1 MVSHES
7 PFVFGKKAV
16 GEKFTDREAETKR
29 LVSNFQNKVNTV
41 LISPRRWGKS
51 SLVKK
56 VCDLVAG
63 EKTIVIQMDAFGIRD
78 PKDFYTLLTTEVIK
92 NTSGKVEGW
101 LENIRKFISRLSPKI
116 SFGTDPFS
124 TLELTFEIEAI
135 DKNYAELLDLPE
147 KIAIEKKVNLIIC
160 IDEFQNTANFSE
172 SDLFHKRLRT
182 AWQNHQSVTYCLYGS
197 KKHMMSTLFEKQ
209 SMPFYKFGETINLE
223 KISTEHW
230 IAFITERFESTG
242 KKITE
247 EQARIVIQYVKAHSY
262 YVQQLSHLIWLRTLD
277 SVENEFIT
285 LAVEDLL
292 AQNANLYQLET
303 EILSETQLNLLKAI
317 ASGIT
322 DGFSNPDILTKFRLG
337 SSANTSKQKKV
348 LYEKELIDIKGTK
361 LEFLDPA
368 YELWFMKNI
377 LRIPLPFPTISRLS
391 KI

>member
-1 MVSHES
+1 MVIHES
-7 PFVFGKKAV
+7 PFIFGRKAV
-16 GEKFTDREAETKR
+16 GEKFTNRDAETKH

-56 VCDLVAG
+56 ACDMIAS

-78 PKDFYTLLTTEVIK
+78 PQDFYTLLATEVIK
-92 NTSGKVEGW
+92 NTSGKVETW
-101 LENIRKFISRLSPKI
+101 LENIRRFIGRLSPKI

-124 TLELTFEIEAI
+124 TFELTFDIESI
-135 DKNYAELLDLPE
+135 EKNYREVLDLPE
-147 KIAIEKKVNLIIC
+147 KIAIDKKINLIIC
-160 IDEFQNTANFSE
+160 IDEFQNTANYTE
-172 SDLFHKRLRT
+172 SGLFHKRLRT

-223 KISTEHW
+223 KITESHW
-230 IAFITERFESTG
+230 MSFITERFQSTG

-247 EQARIVIQYVKAHSY
+247 EQAETITRSVKAHSY
-262 YVQQLSHLIWLRTLD
+262 YVQQLSHLTWLRTAET
-277 SVENEFIT
+277 VETETIA
-285 LAVEDLL
+285 LAIDDLL
-292 AQNANLYQLET
+292 AQNTNLYQLES

-322 DGFSNPDILTKFRLG
+322 EGYSNPDILTKFRLG
-337 SSANTSKQKKV
+337 TSANVSKQKKV
-348 LYEKELIDIKGTK
+348 LYEKELIDIRNSK

-368 YELWFMKNI
+368 YELWFIKHI
-377 LRIPLPFPTISRLS
+377 LRTTLPYRGL
-391 KI
+391 

>member
-1 MVSHES
+1 
-7 PFVFGKKAV
+7 V
-16 GEKFTDREAETKR
+16 GDKFTDRENETKR

-56 VCDLVAG
+56 SCDLVAS

-78 PKDFYTLLTTEVIK
+78 PKDFYTLLTTEIIK
-92 NTSGKVEGW
+92 NTSGKVETW

-124 TLELTFEIEAI
+124 TFELAFDIEAI

-147 KIAIEKKVNLIIC
+147 KIAIEKNINLIIC

-209 SMPFYKFGETINLE
+209 SRPFYKFGETINLE
-223 KISTEHW
+223 KISAEHW
-230 IAFITERFESTG
+230 IAFIIERFQFTG

-247 EQARIVIQYVKAHSY
+247 EQDSY
-262 YVQQLSHLIWLRTLD
+262 YVQQLSHLTWLRTSD
-277 SVENEFIT
+277 SVENEIIT
-285 LAVEDLL
+285 LAIEDLL

-303 EILSETQLNLLKAI
+303 EMLSETQLNLLKAI

-322 DGFSNPDILTKFRLG
+322 DGFSNNEILTKFRLG
-337 SSANTSKQKKV
+337 TSANISKQKKV
-348 LYEKELIDIKGTK
+348 LYEKELVDIRGTM

-368 YELWFMKNI
+368 YELWFKKNI
-377 LRIPLPFPTISRLS
+377 LRISLPSLML
-391 KI
+391 